1 LKIFSKE
8 KTIENSK
15 SKLKI
20 GMSIKKLQQ
29 KRKNCKSNLKNI
41 NIDDIS
47 KLKDQKGNKSWKVTF
62 KLPELFK
69 V

>member
-1 LKIFSKE
+1 
-8 KTIENSK
+8 
-15 SKLKI
+15 
-20 GMSIKKLQQ
+20 MSIKKLQQ